1 MKKKMRI
8 ILALSVI
15 LLFLTA
21 CGQEEDDEKI
31 TLNMAWWGSQVRHDA
46 TVKVI
51 ELYEEKNPHVTI
63 EYEFYDY
70 EGY

>member
-8 ILALSVI
+8 ILALSVM

-21 CGQEEDDEKI
+21 CGQEDDEKI
-31 TLNMAWWGSQVRHDA
+31 TLNMAWWGSQVRRDA

-51 ELYEEKNPHVTI
+51 ELYEEKI
-63 EYEFYDY
+63 LM
-70 EGY
+70 

>member
-1 MKKKMRI
+1 MKNVNGSRGVENEEKMRI
-8 ILALSVI
+8 ILALSVM

-21 CGQEEDDEKI
+21 CGQEDDEKI

-51 ELYEEKNPHVTI
+51 ELYEEKI
-63 EYEFYDY
+63 LM
-70 EGY
+70 